1 MSSRPEHPTHGT
13 GAHRSR
19 SGAPHRSR
27 PQPQPA
33 GRAARHRRPDRPD
46 PHDGPDRH
54 GRLDREDCPDRYHLY
69 LDGLFTY
76 CLSVLGDHDAASAV
90 LGEVL
95 ALAERHRG
103 RRPAAPGLYR
113 PWLYALARW
122 ACLRRLAERPG
133 PAAGPARPA
142 SRRRRLELSVLAWP
156 EAVGTTPEQREALE
170 LSVRHRLPAGQVAA
184 VLGAEPAALR
194 TLLAAA
200 SCEVERTRAAL
211 AVVEYGR
218 CPDVARLADE
228 APMLLGAVLRRAL
241 VRHVDDCAEC
251 RRTAER
257 ATAAGPWPGTA
268 PAAHGTLP
276 LVPAPREAVFGALA
290 AARRSRSGRA
300 EGVAGAAGS
309 GGAVPMSRMSRT
321 NGSPRYDRSGFPLG
335 RAGRAARRARLRGR
349 ALTTTVVATVLAAA
363 VPVLWVA
370 YRGAPAADEVGGSP
384 ATAAGGPD
392 SGDRAGRRPYEN
404 AGSLTLTLTPTPT
417 PTPTPARP
425 PAPGPPDTAGTPAA
439 PVRVSGAA
447 GVPVRPLAAGR
458 ARRGPGRLTVA
469 AQPSGPAT
477 VITLSASGGA
487 PVRWTASADAV
498 WLRLSHA
505 AGKLR
510 PGESSDVRVQVDR
523 DREPEGP
530 WRSRIAIGPGGA
542 AVLMEGR
549 GPAPAPSGPA
559 APAPVPVRPH
569 TPPAP
574 VPAPTATGPAAAF
587 APAGPGWRPFPAGP
601 VR

>member
-19 SGAPHRSR
+19 SGAPYRSR

-46 PHDGPDRH
+46 PHDG
-54 GRLDREDCPDRYHLY
+54 PDRYHLY

-103 RRPAAPGLYR
+103 RRPAALGLYR

-142 SRRRRLELSVLAWP
+142 SRRRRLELSALAWP

-228 APMLLGAVLRRAL
+228 APMLLGAVLRRVL

-300 EGVAGAAGS
+300 ERVAGAGAAGS
-309 GGAVPMSRMSRT
+309 GRAVRMRRMSRMSRT

-370 YRGAPAADEVGGSP
+370 YRGAPAADEAGGSP

-392 SGDRAGRRPYEN
+392 GGDRAGRRPYEN
-404 AGSLTLTLTPTPT
+404 AGSLRPTPT
-417 PTPTPARP
+417 PIPARP
-425 PAPGPPDTAGTPAA
+425 PAPGPPDTVGTPAA
-439 PVRVSGAA
+439 PARVSGAA
-447 GVPVRPLAAGR
+447 GTPVRPLAAGR

-498 WLRLSHA
+498 WLRLSHT

-523 DREPEGP
+523 DREPAGP
-530 WRSRIAIGPGGA
+530 WRSRIAIGPGAA

-574 VPAPTATGPAAAF
+574 VPAPTTTGPAAAF
-587 APAGPGWRPFPAGP
+587 APVGPGWRPFPAGP